1 MLKSFRLLS
10 LIEGISLL
18 LLLFVAM
25 PAKYQ
30 FGINDAVLYTG
41 MGHGLLWTAYFLMS
55 LTVSHLKG
63 WSVGFWLLVL
73 LASIIP
79 FACFFLD
86 AKLRQPEDMLEGVL
100 SEAAES

>member
-1 MLKSFRLLS
+1 VVAY
-10 LIEGISLL
+10 
-18 LLLFVAM
+18 LFA
-25 PAKYQ
+25 
-30 FGINDAVLYTG
+30 
-41 MGHGLLWTAYFLMS
+41 S

-73 LASIIP
+73 FASIIP

-86 AKLRQPEDMLEGVL
+86 RKLREQGDMIEGEF